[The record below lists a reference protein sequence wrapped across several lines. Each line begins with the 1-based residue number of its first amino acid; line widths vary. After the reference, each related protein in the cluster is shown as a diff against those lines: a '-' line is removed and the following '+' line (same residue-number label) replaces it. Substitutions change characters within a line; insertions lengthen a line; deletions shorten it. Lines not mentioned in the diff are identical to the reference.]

1 MGNIQNSVLG
11 AIRSVGVAAHS
22 VKANKIARALA
33 DDVNPDNQDA
43 ASQIAKSILQ
53 RSRTTA
59 QVSEERVKKKKQK
72 KDLASVQRDILKK
85 EERPNG
91 KE

>member
-22 VKANKIARALA
+22 VKANKIAKALA

-53 RSRTTA
+53 RRKTA
-59 QVSEERVKKKKQK
+59 AQISEERVKKKKQK
-72 KDLASVQRDILKK
+72 KNFESAQRDILKK
-85 EERPNG
+85 EEKPNG
-91 KE
+91 